1 MVKDNNE
8 LKKLLKKSEVSR
20 EAHFMIANTLKFR
33 SKALHSFIL
42 IASSIV
48 AILTFSSYES
58 FTLLIPGLNEEA
70 FKLGAG
76 ILASLTFILA
86 VMEEYVNWREASQK
100 HEDAG
105 RQLTSL
111 IREGGGLI
119 KSESLSPTNLESFR
133 SKYIMLHESFPSIPN
148 KFFLKSKQKN
158 LMKIAISKELDTD
171 PFLPI
176 WLFKLKNRMKKRQQ
190 VITKEKDK
198 TSHVKGEIWKVGTR
212 YKKGISYRKRIR
224 RRNRIRE

>member
-158 LMKIAISKELDTD
+158 LMKIAI
-171 PFLPI
+171 
-176 WLFKLKNRMKKRQQ
+176 FKLKNRMKKRQQ